1 MPTIADRV
9 QTLIAGELGVDEE
22 RVIPTADLRRDLE
35 ADSLDMIEIVMA
47 LEQEFDVEISDDR
60 IDATHTV
67 ADVVQLVR
75 SLLVPADL

>member
-22 RVIPTADLRRDLE
+22 RVIPTADLRHDLE

-60 IDATHTV
+60 IDATNTV
-67 ADVVQLVR
+67 ADVVQMVR
-75 SLLVPADL
+75 LLLLPADF